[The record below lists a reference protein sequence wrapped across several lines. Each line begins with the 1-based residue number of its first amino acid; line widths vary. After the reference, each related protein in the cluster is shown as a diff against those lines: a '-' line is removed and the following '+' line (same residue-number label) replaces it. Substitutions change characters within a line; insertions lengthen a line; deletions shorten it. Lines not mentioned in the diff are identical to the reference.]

1 MAARLRLAEVA
12 DAAGAERLLQ
22 GALVQPGLAELELD
36 GVLPSDLGPGLVR
49 APLGSH
55 RRSVQTSFRSRG
67 LAAEPKLADQV
78 VLSNLGLQSVHLPY
92 ETVWEPARRL

>member
-22 GALVQPGLAELELD
+22 GALAQPGLAELELD

-49 APLGSH
+49 APRGST
-55 RRSVQTSFRSRG
+55 VGLFRHHS
-67 LAAEPKLADQV
+67 APAD
-78 VLSNLGLQSVHLPY
+78 LLPS
-92 ETVWEPARRL
+92 